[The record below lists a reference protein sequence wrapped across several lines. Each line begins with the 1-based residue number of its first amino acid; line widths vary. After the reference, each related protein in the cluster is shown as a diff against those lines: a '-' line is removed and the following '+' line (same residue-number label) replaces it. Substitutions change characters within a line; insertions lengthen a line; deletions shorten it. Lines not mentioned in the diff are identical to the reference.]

1 MTKED
6 VLDCLMIALSIS
18 PGIACAVYAM
28 LNHTPF

>member
-1 MTKED
+1 MTRQD
-6 VLDCLMIALSIS
+6 LLDIIAIALSIS